1 MNLTWTKCDF
11 EHRVYDEYKKSARIM
26 YPALIKRQ
34 LTRRPAFHITR
45 LAQASLHEK
54 SQPNSKANEEFFV
67 NTTFPDDYD
76 DSPLKPDLEKPTKA
90 EAATSQ
96 QETTEQH
103 RADIY
108 ESLWGEKAG
117 GKVKEKTTARDE
129 ALEAEHEPD
138 MDEM

>member
-1 MNLTWTKCDF
+1 MVNNLISIYW
-11 EHRVYDEYKKSARIM
+11 V
-26 YPALIKRQ
+26 
-34 LTRRPAFHITR
+34 
-45 LAQASLHEK
+45 
-54 SQPNSKANEEFFV
+54 V
-67 NTTFPDDYD
+67 TFCM
-76 DSPLKPDLEKPTKA
+76 
-90 EAATSQ
+90 

-117 GKVKEKTTARDE
+117 GKVKETTTARDE